1 MATERVPMREA
12 KEILRQ
18 KWLLGKSHRDAA
30 ASVGRGAAT
39 VADVVQR
46 AAVAGLRQWSE
57 VEPLEEAEL
66 EGRLYR
72 PPHQIVKTRPVPD
85 WQQVHVELHRPGVTL
100 ALLHLEYRAQHPDG
114 YEYSQFCDLFQRW
127 HKTQHP
133 TMRQIHR
140 AGEKMFVDYAGQKPQ
155 IVNPH
160 TGEVSDVELFLAV
173 LGASSYT
180 YAEATRTQRG
190 PDFIASHVRAFQFF
204 GGVTRDTI
212 PDQLRSGVSH
222 PCRYEP
228 GVQRTY
234 EEMARHYGTTVL
246 PARPGKSRDKAKVE
260 AGVLQA
266 ERWLLAP
273 LRDQKFFSLA
283 ELNARI
289 AELLVALNDKAMKE
303 YGANRRQLYERLDRP
318 ALRPLPATPF
328 TYAEWKQVGVNID
341 YHVDVGKHFYSV
353 PHELIGE
360 TLEARF
366 TSTTVEI
373 FQRGRRV
380 ASHARSYEQGRFT
393 TCAEHMPKA
402 HQAHREWSPSR
413 MIRWGASIGPKT
425 EALVTAI
432 LNERPHPEQ
441 GYRSCLGIL
450 RLGRHYGEARLE
462 NAAGRALLV
471 GARSYRHVESIL
483 RNGLDRVPLD
493 DAAAP
498 AGTTPKRHENIR
510 GPGYY
515 H

>member
-1 MATERVPMREA
+1 MREA

-18 KWLLGKSHRDAA
+18 KWLLGKSHRGAA

-39 VADVVQR
+39 VSDVLQR
-46 AAVAGLRQWSE
+46 AAITGLRQWSE
-57 VEPLEEAEL
+57 VESIDEAEL
-66 EGRLYR
+66 ERRLYR
-72 PPHQIVKTRPVPD
+72 SPDEIVRTRPLPD
-85 WQQVHVELHRPGVTL
+85 WQHVRTELHRKGVTL
-100 ALLHLEYRAQHPDG
+100 ALLHLEYRAQHADG
-114 YEYSQFCDLFQRW
+114 CEYSQFCELFGRW

-155 IVNPH
+155 IVDRE
-160 TGEVSDVELFLAV
+160 TGEVTDVELFVAV

-190 PDFIASHVRAFQFF
+190 PDFIASHVRSYQYF
-204 GGVTRDTI
+204 GGVTRDTV
-212 PDQLRSGVSH
+212 PDQLRSGVSQ

-228 GVQRTY
+228 GIQRTY
-234 EEMARHYGTTVL
+234 EEMAQHYGTTVL
-246 PARPGKSRDKAKVE
+246 PARPRKARDKAKVE
-260 AGVLQA
+260 VGVQQA

-273 LRDQKFFSLA
+273 LRDQTFFSLA

-289 AELLVALNDKAMKE
+289 AELLVALNQKEMKE
-303 YGANRRQLYERLDRP
+303 YGASRRQLYERLDLP
-318 ALRPLPATPF
+318 ALRPLPPTPF
-328 TYAEWKQVGVNID
+328 CYAEWKQVGVNID
-341 YHVDVGKHFYSV
+341 YHVEVDRHWYSV

-360 TLEARF
+360 KLEARF
-366 TSTTVEI
+366 TATTVEV
-373 FQRGRRV
+373 FRRGQRV
-380 ASHARSYEQGRFT
+380 ASHARSYVPGRFT
-393 TCAEHMPKA
+393 TCTGHMPKS
-402 HQAHREWSPSR
+402 HQEHREWSPSR
-413 MIRWGASIGPKT
+413 MIRWGATIGPKT

-450 RLGRHYGEARLE
+450 RLARRYGEARLE
-462 NAAGRALLV
+462 NAAGRALVV

-483 RNGLDRVPLD
+483 RSGLDRVPLD

-498 AGTTPKRHENIR
+498 AGTTPKKHENIR